1 MSGAVADV
9 DRMKRWG
16 VSAVGQRMRAGAR
29 AATGRLAESEG
40 FTLVETIVA
49 TVVLVVGLLG
59 AFLMLN
65 VAAATSAATRARAGG
80 TNLARELTEDSRA
93 IPWSQIDPST
103 IVSQLQQYPGLA
115 NTSGGSTWQISRSG
129 FAYTVTASACYVD
142 DPKDGYG
149 DHSGGGFCADSTV
162 PTGTTLTDP
171 TPIDLK
177 RVTVNVSWTV
187 QNHTHTVSEVASL
200 TSAGQALGLQASG
213 LMEYTPNA
221 GDTSPKITSTLTTA
235 LTFEVTAP
243 PGTTAI
249 VWTVNGAAQAWGS
262 SGPNSNV
269 WQSAT
274 PWNISNLSDGTY
286 TIGAAAEDANGIIG
300 PAVTMPVVLIRNI
313 PAAPNVPWYGFNS
326 NLISSGSSS
335 PSTVAELVWAP
346 NTEANVIGYRIY
358 KGGSVMC
365 STSQATSHTFCSGS
379 TSVWCAAP
387 NSCIDLNPGPTSNLR
402 YQIAALYYDA
412 NNVVQAGP
420 TTTVTLTGTSSNA
433 YTLSPST
440 GNTSTNCS
448 GSSVLADMLGTYT
461 PGGTDSTASGTITFC
476 SDPFTSGAM
485 IEGGGTATAYFANS
499 GSSSCQVNAT
509 LNTDGSSTGAV
520 TSSATIPAGTNS
532 AAASTFTFTNP
543 QALTMNAG
551 DRLNLNFDMTASG
564 CSSTVLHYGGT
575 GAPSQ
580 FQTAPLPITPPG
592 APGSLQL
599 NIQSGGTTA
608 VLKWSPS
615 TTGAPVSFY
624 RVYRGGTDYTHRYD
638 DNVPVTDCT
647 NGTCTFTD
655 TKRPSPPYTYY
666 VTAVGGTTPGSNMA
680 ESTETG
686 PVTG

>member
-1 MSGAVADV
+1 
-9 DRMKRWG
+9 MKRWG
-16 VSAVGQRMRAGAR
+16 VPAVVPRMRACVC
-29 AATGRLAESEG
+29 AAKGRLANSEG
-40 FTLVETIVA
+40 FTIVETIVA
-49 TVVLVVGLLG
+49 SVVLVVGLLG
-59 AFLMLN
+59 AFLMLD
-65 VAAATSAATRARAGG
+65 VAAATSSAARARAGA
-80 TNLARELTEDSRA
+80 TNLARELSEDSRA

-103 IVSQLQQYPGLA
+103 IVSQLQQFPGLA
-115 NTSGGSTWQISRSG
+115 NTSGGSTWQVSRSG
-129 FAYTVTASACYVD
+129 FTYTVTASACYVD

-162 PTGTTLTDP
+162 PAGVTLTDP

-177 RVTVNVSWTV
+177 RVSVNVSWTV
-187 QNHTHTVSEVASL
+187 QNLTHTVSEVATL
-200 TSAGQALGLQASG
+200 TSAGQALGLQTSG
-213 LMEYTPNA
+213 LMEATP
-221 GDTSPKITSTLTTA
+221 TLTSSPKITSTGTTA

-249 VWTVNGAAQAWGS
+249 VWTVNGAAQAWGATQ
-262 SGPNSNV
+262 SGNV
-269 WQSAT
+269 WTSAT
-274 PWNISNLSDGTY
+274 PWGISQLSDGTY
-286 TIGAAAEDANGIIG
+286 TVGAAAEDANGIIG

-313 PAAPNVPWYGFNS
+313 PAAPNIPWYGFNS

-335 PSTVAELVWAP
+335 PSTVAELRWAP
-346 NTEANVIGYRIY
+346 NQEANVIGYRIY
-358 KGGSVMC
+358 KGGSAIC
-365 STSQATSHTFCSGS
+365 STSQATSYTFCSGS

-387 NSCIDLNPGPTSNLR
+387 NSCIDLNPGSTSNLT

-420 TTTVTLTGTSSNA
+420 PRSVTLTGTSSNA
-433 YTLSPST
+433 YTFSPST
-440 GNTSTNCS
+440 GNTSANCS
-448 GSSVLADMLGTYT
+448 GSSALADMLGTYT
-461 PGGTDSTASGTITFC
+461 PGGTDSAASGAITFC

-499 GSSSCQVNAT
+499 GSTSCQVNAT

-543 QALTMNAG
+543 QVLTMNVG
-551 DRLNLNFDMTASG
+551 DRLDLNFDMTASG
-564 CSSTVLHYGGT
+564 CSSTVLHYGST

-599 NIQSGGTTA
+599 NVQNGGATA
-608 VLKWSPS
+608 TLKWSPS

-647 NGTCTFTD
+647 NGICTFPD
-655 TKRPSPPYTYY
+655 SKRPSPPYTYY